1 MLKRLGNKKAKWI
14 VLLAVTAVG
23 IGIFGRT
30 TAISAMEATVSRIL
44 GTPDEEQTEALTEE
58 EEKQLAEISKVYDT
72 ANQEKIAKKLETKK
86 SENEYTVDKMLIQ
99 YNPFGTNTQSAY
111 VYFKTDKPAKVTYT
125 VSVSDKEI
133 GDFTQEAPQEKEYQ
147 TEHEFQVTGLIPDM
161 ENKVKFTITEENGM
175 ITTRSYAYNMG
186 SLLGNEEVKLEADID
201 EEAAEELSDGL
212 YVVLGNDDSHL
223 DFMYYYDNDG
233 ILRGEVPLL
242 GYRSHRLL
250 FDDEAMYYSI
260 SESKI
265 AAVNKLGQVVSV
277 YDMGDYSLHHDYV
290 FDDDGNILILASDS
304 RQDSA
309 EDVVVK
315 LDIKTGQVSEVLDLG
330 DLLGNY
336 KASCVANAEGDL
348 DWMHI
353 NTIQWMGSG
362 QILLSSRETSTIFKI
377 SSLYTAPKIDYMIGA
392 DKFWAGTGYENL
404 LFTKGGDFTIQ
415 GGQHSVTYV
424 QDSTLKTGQYYL
436 YMYNNNIGYSE
447 TRPDFDWSSIGLTE
461 TSAKT
466 GSTSYYYK
474 YLVDENSRTFKLAD
488 SFKVPY
494 SGYVSSVQEIG
505 GNVLADSGFA
515 GEFREYDE
523 EHRLIASYKMDVEK
537 FIYRVYKYDF
547 NWGRSKP

>member
-1 MLKRLGNKKAKWI
+1 MLKRPGNKKIKRIA
-14 VLLAVTAVG
+14 LLAAAVAV

-30 TAISAMEATVSRIL
+30 TAISAMEATVSRIP
-44 GTPDEEQTEALTEE
+44 GTPDEEQTAALTAE
-58 EEKQLAEISKVYDT
+58 EEKQLEEIGKVYDT
-72 ANQEKIAKKLETKK
+72 ANQAKIAKKLEAKK
-86 SENEYTVDKMLIQ
+86 SEKDYTIDNMLIQ

-133 GDFTQEAPQEKEYQ
+133 GDYTQEVSQEKEYQ
-147 TEHEFQVTGLIPDM
+147 TEHEFQVTGLIPNM

-175 ITTRSYAYNMG
+175 IKTRSYAYNMG
-186 SLLGNEEVKLEADID
+186 SLLGNEEVKLETDID
-201 EEAAEELSDGL
+201 EEAAGELSDGL

-233 ILRGEVPLL
+233 ILRGEVPLP
-242 GYRSHRLL
+242 GYRSHRIL
-250 FDDEAMYYSI
+250 FGDEVMYYSI

-304 RQDSA
+304 RQDSV

-315 LDIKTGQVSEVLDLG
+315 LDVKTGQVSELLDLG

-336 KASCVANAEGDL
+336 KASCVENADGAL
-348 DWMHI
+348 DWMRI

-362 QILLSSRETSTIFKI
+362 QILLSSRETSTILKV
-377 SSLYTAPKIDYMIGA
+377 SSLYTAPQIDYMIGA

-404 LFTKGGDFTIQ
+404 LFTKEGNFTIQ

-424 QDSTLKTGQYYL
+424 KDDTLKAGQYYL

-461 TSAKT
+461 TSPKT
-466 GSTSYYYK
+466 GSASYYYK

-488 SFKVPY
+488 SFKVSY
-494 SGYVSSVQEIG
+494 SGYASSVQEID
-505 GNVLADSGFA
+505 GNVLVDSGLA
-515 GEFREYDE
+515 GEFREYDD
-523 EHRLIASYKMDVEK
+523 EHHLIASYKMDVDK